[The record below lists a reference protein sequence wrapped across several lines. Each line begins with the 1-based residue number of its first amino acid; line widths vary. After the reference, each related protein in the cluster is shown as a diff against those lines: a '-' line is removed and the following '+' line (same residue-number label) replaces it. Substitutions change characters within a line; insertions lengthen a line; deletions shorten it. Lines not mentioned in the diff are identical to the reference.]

1 MVTTEKVRNYNGNN
15 GFIISL
21 QGGLKKYG
29 KLTERQE
36 SLQLLNS
43 SIN

>member
-1 MVTTEKVRNYNGNN
+1 MTTTEKVRNYNGNN

-29 KLTERQE
+29 RLTERQIE
-36 SLQLLNS
+36 VADKFF
-43 SIN
+43 